1 MAFAPE
7 VKKRI
12 ERALAGTK
20 RRVLVDEPEARFLV
34 YRTGGSGDSAPSGD
48 AGSSSVDGDIDD
60 LARRYCRFCCRS
72 FWPRCW
78 KVPVVLGLKLDP
90 ERLAS

>member
-34 YRTGGSGDSAPSGD
+34 YRIGGSGDSAYDFLLDVKMAAEPFNCSQ
-48 AGSSSVDGDIDD
+48 AAASWITRSWSSSG
-60 LARRYCRFCCRS
+60 ARARS
-72 FWPRCW
+72 
-78 KVPVVLGLKLDP
+78 
-90 ERLAS
+90 